1 MRTHVIQT
9 LLLVLFCSTTKVNA
23 QITINEGS
31 NKNYSNIVDEDGD
44 FPDWIE
50 LYNSGIDT
58 VQLYNYSLTDD
69 PAIPNKWTLPNIIML
84 PGEYKVIFCSDKNR
98 KPISGFVNVLNQIN
112 YNPTIGWNSHT
123 LSTPFIWDG
132 VSSILLNTCSYSS
145 AGYTSN
151 SVFNQSNTPYYST
164 VYNFQDGSPNICQIG
179 FGTKSTLRP
188 NIKFNTTTIG
198 SSAQQNSPT
207 HVPSLIFDT
216 HGSLS
221 LPLVVDVGALAALVV
236 DVGALAGL
244 KPQSYS
250 S

>member
-1 MRTHVIQT
+1 MRAQVIQI
-9 LLLVLFCSTTKVNA
+9 LLLVLFYSIPTA
-23 QITINEGS
+23 FGQLSINEGS
-31 NKNYSNIVDEDGD
+31 NKNYSTIVDEDGD

-58 VQLYNYSLTDD
+58 VELYNYSLTDD

-112 YNPTIGWNSHT
+112 YNPTVGWNSHT

-151 SVFNQSNTPYYST
+151 SIFNQSNTPYYST

-179 FGTKSTLRP
+179 YGTKSTLRL
-188 NIKFNTTTIG
+188 NLI
-198 SSAQQNSPT
+198 QQP
-207 HVPSLIFDT
+207 
-216 HGSLS
+216 
-221 LPLVVDVGALAALVV
+221 
-236 DVGALAGL
+236 
-244 KPQSYS
+244 
-250 S
+250 